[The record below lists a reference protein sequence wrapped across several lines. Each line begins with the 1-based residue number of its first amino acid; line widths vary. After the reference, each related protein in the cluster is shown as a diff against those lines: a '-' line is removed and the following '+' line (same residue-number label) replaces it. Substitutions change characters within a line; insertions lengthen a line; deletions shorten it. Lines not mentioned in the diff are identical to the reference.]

1 MSPAPNQNNSV
12 WKARPRGAISS
23 VQVISE
29 PAIKELQILYP
40 AHKSPSEMFLPRT
53 PLKVAPVA
61 PRRVYT
67 RSLTTPPG
75 AVSAAAAAAAAA
87 VLPSRPPRRVT
98 FDLSCGTTGGA
109 AGELGNQQHNG
120 GGTQQQQQQ
129 QAGANSVSDIAGV
142 SNWLRSRRHNAN
154 KESFRIKIAV
164 NSVADLLRRR
174 FSSVHCSFN
183 NNINNHIL
191 QLSNANNKVFSG
203 VVQQA
208 NGLRRFSSIAA
219 IDAKKLPPTV
229 GPPPTA
235 SNGGGCFAATSAAAI
250 SLVRCC
256 REGDEAA
263 LQDLMTG
270 ANGLQLQPS
279 DVNTY
284 DNSGRTPVSYIASS
298 GSLAM
303 LEALAQFPA
312 VDFNYP
318 DNEGNTPLH
327 FAAQAGHVEVLNLLL
342 SRCSGV
348 EVDARNSLG
357 FTPLMKAALQGRT
370 KCAKLLLF
378 AGASPALRDLGRGY
392 RAEQWARYCGRHMC
406 AEVIDKFS
414 RHRLLERAGAT
425 HPGAAVGGGRWG
437 SEPELTAQACP
448 PQAAAPSSSGG
459 GSWLKSKLKRAFK
472 SSPANQDSP
481 SKASK
486 HPPQEAPA
494 PPPAP
499 VASPPPLTPRVFIV
513 PKVQVTPAGS
523 SAGPSEADG
532 ADQTR
537 TAANARRKK

>member
-1 MSPAPNQNNSV
+1 MSPAPNSIGGG
-12 WKARPRGAISS
+12 WKARSRGSIAG

-29 PAIKELQILYP
+29 PAIKEILYP

-53 PLKVAPVA
+53 TPLKVAPVV

-67 RSLTTPPG
+67 RSLTMTTPPE
-75 AVSAAAAAAAAA
+75 AVSAVVDDAS

-98 FDLSCGTTGGA
+98 FDLSGSTTNGA
-109 AGELGNQQHNG
+109 AGELGNQHGGCGGNG
-120 GGTQQQQQQ
+120 TQQ

-142 SNWLRSRRHNAN
+142 TNWLRSRRHNAN

-164 NSVADLLRRR
+164 NRR
-174 FSSVHCSFN
+174 FSSVHCSFDNVIN
-183 NNINNHIL
+183 NNNFIL
-191 QLSNANNKVFSG
+191 TQSNRNQVNGQHKGS
-203 VVQQA
+203 
-208 NGLRRFSSIAA
+208 GLRRFSSIAA

-250 SLVRCC
+250 SLVRVC
-256 REGDEAA
+256 REGDESG
-263 LQDLMTG
+263 LQELMTG

-279 DVNTY
+279 DVNCF
-284 DNSGRTPVSYIASS
+284 DSSGRTPVSYIASS

-342 SRCSGV
+342 SRCSSV
-348 EVDARNSLG
+348 EVDSRNSLG

-378 AGASPALRDLGRGY
+378 AGASPALRDLGRGF

-425 HPGAAVGGGRWG
+425 HPNAAVGGRWG

-448 PQAAAPSSSGG
+448 PQAAPPSSSG

-472 SSPANQDSP
+472 SSPSNQDSP

-486 HPPQEAPA
+486 HPPQEPAA

-499 VASPPPLTPRVFIV
+499 ASTPPLTPRVFIV
-513 PKVQVTPAGS
+513 PKVQVTPAGAALS
-523 SAGPSEADG
+523 SAD
-532 ADQTR
+532 ADQAEQQR
-537 TAANARRKK
+537 SAANARRKK